1 MLSPSQGTGAAEMTE
16 VWTLPRRTHN
26 LVDLGGGREGEF
38 QVWDLCFTSGGK
50 LPFLSQR
57 VNFLNIKITPE
68 NNRQNP
74 TTRLENRH
82 RNRQFTE
89 LEIQSALN
97 YIKRDS

>member
-1 MLSPSQGTGAAEMTE
+1 MLSPSERMGAAEMTE
-16 VWTLPRRTHN
+16 VWTLPQRTHN
-26 LVDLGGGREGEF
+26 LVDLGGGKGREF

-57 VNFLNIKITPE
+57 VNFLNTKITLA
-68 NNRQNP
+68 NNRQSP
-74 TTRLENRH
+74 TTRSENRH
-82 RNRQFTE
+82 RNRHFTE